1 MPILSECMCVCVIV
15 CVCEIIFSTV
25 ACFAFDIRTERTRTR
40 LSVWHKC
47 INSAAHGTRT
57 CTGADIHTGWLTRTH
72 THTQTEPTACIGRN
86 GIRTKR
92 KILKD
97 IRKWNRR
104 NESFHWRVLVLT
116 LSRSLSFSLS
126 RHGYRFRTLSRF
138 LHSVFAILRISQN
151 KKCRLN
157 LRKSRECAKKQNTE
171 KKNFEV

>member
-1 MPILSECMCVCVIV
+1 MPILSECMCVCDCV
-15 CVCEIIFSTV
+15 CVWNYIFDGCLL
-25 ACFAFDIRTERTRTR
+25 CFWYSHRENSNS

-86 GIRTKR
+86 GIRTTR
-92 KILKD
+92 KKLKD

-151 KKCRLN
+151 TKCRLN